1 MQKEFVTH
9 TIALKLKELGFNEP
23 CFGYYTP
30 IKSWMIQGTKINPE
44 PHFHGPNWSNVDNTF
59 YFMYKTNSFGDRTE
73 VVYNSYF
80 TKAIYNI
87 AVPLWQQVTAWF
99 RNKYKMSI
107 EINLIDNCIEYYYEY
122 SIVCSNNRQHNDGEM
137 LDQAEI
143 LYNDLKFKF
152 YEEAR
157 EAAILKA
164 IELRKTIHN

>member
-1 MQKEFVTH
+1 MKLINKLYII
-9 TIALKLKELGFNEP
+9 IAITLACLAYSQIPAFSNQLANQNIRIGLFFNSTALP
-23 CFGYYTP
+23 QAQ
-30 IKSWMIQGTKINPE
+30 IKA
-44 PHFHGPNWSNVDNTF
+44 SNLNILNENNFEIAIPD
-59 YFMYKTNSFGDRTE
+59 
-73 VVYNSYF
+73 VVKVICDKFNYI
-80 TKAIYNI
+80 KA
-87 AVPLWQQVTAWF
+87 PLWQQVTAWF

-143 LYNDLKFKF
+143 LYNDLKFKS